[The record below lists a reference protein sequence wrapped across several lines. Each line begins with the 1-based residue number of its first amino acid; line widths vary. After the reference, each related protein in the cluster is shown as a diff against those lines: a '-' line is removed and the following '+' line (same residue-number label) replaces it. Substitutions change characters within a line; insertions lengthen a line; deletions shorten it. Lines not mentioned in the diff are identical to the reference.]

1 MIPNSE
7 LLLTIMRLALT
18 TAAMTI
24 PAISVAYFLIS
35 RSEEEGE
42 RMSKVIGYG
51 SISAIILVLCS
62 IIAFGVFCFGYENE
76 ATALLICGAMFVIGC
91 ALLLYILIVLAGFK
105 REIPMP
111 KPEEQKAKHITY
123 TQKKGKIKS

>member
-1 MIPNSE
+1 MIQNSE
-7 LLLTIMRLALT
+7 LLLNIMRLALT

-35 RSEEEGE
+35 RSEEERE

-51 SISAIILVLCS
+51 SISAIILVFCAIVTFIILCL
-62 IIAFGVFCFGYENE
+62 GYENE
-76 ATALLICGAMFVIGC
+76 STALVISGAMFIIGC
-91 ALLLYILIVLAGFK
+91 ALLLYILFVLAGFK

-111 KPEEQKAKHITY
+111 KTEAQA
-123 TQKKGKIKS
+123 

>member
-1 MIPNSE
+1 MTPVSE
-7 LLLTIMRLALT
+7 LLLNIMRLALT
-18 TAAMTI
+18 TAAMTV

-35 RSEEEGE
+35 TSQEERQ

-62 IIAFGVFCFGYENE
+62 IFSFMLLCLGYGSEV
-76 ATALLICGAMFVIGC
+76 AALWASGAMFMIGC
-91 ALLLYILIVLAGFK
+91 GLLLYILLVLAGFK

-111 KPEEQKAKHITY
+111 LSKTPQ
-123 TQKKGKIKS
+123 

>member
-1 MIPNSE
+1 MISNSD
-7 LLLTIMRLALT
+7 LLVNIMRLALT
-18 TAAMTI
+18 TAALTI

-35 RSEEEGE
+35 RTTQERE

-62 IIAFGVFCFGYENE
+62 LVIFGSLCLGYEE
-76 ATALLICGAMFVIGC
+76 EKAVLAISGIMFVIGC
-91 ALLLYILIVLAGFK
+91 VLLLYILVVLAGFK

-111 KPEEQKAKHITY
+111 PTEPTEEEAQ
-123 TQKKGKIKS
+123 QPS

>member
-1 MIPNSE
+1 MIPNSD
-7 LLLTIMRLALT
+7 LLLNIMKIALT

-35 RSEEEGE
+35 RSDEERE

-62 IIAFGVFCFGYENE
+62 ILAFIVLCFEYEDDT
-76 ATALLICGAMFVIGC
+76 TALAICGGMFVIGC
-91 ALLLYILIVLAGFK
+91 ALLLYILVVLAGFK

-111 KPEEQKAKHITY
+111 KSPKE
-123 TQKKGKIKS
+123 S

>member
-7 LLLTIMRLALT
+7 LLLNILRLALT
-18 TAAMTI
+18 TAALTI
-24 PAISVAYFLIS
+24 PAISIAYFLIS
-35 RSEEEGE
+35 RSEEERE

-62 IIAFGVFCFGYENE
+62 IVTFGILCFGFEE
-76 ATALLICGAMFVIGC
+76 EPIALAISGVMFVVGCIILLFILLI
-91 ALLLYILIVLAGFK
+91 LAGFK

-111 KPEEQKAKHITY
+111 KPSEEERNLATKPSVAK
-123 TQKKGKIKS
+123 